1 MIKAYLTKLS
11 HDLHTTTELLGKIS
25 QASSNQSVSDV
36 LDNITDHLDVHAK
49 QLDKIINH
57 MNEKQPHGSKFL

>member
-25 QASSNQSVSDV
+25 QVSNNQSVSGV
-36 LDNITDHLDVHAK
+36 LDNITNRLDIHAK
-49 QLDKIINH
+49 QLDKIVNH
-57 MNEKQPHGSKFL
+57 MNEKQPHGER

>member
-36 LDNITDHLDVHAK
+36 LDNITDRLDVHAT
-49 QLDKIINH
+49 QLDKIVNH
-57 MNEKQPHGSKFL
+57 MNDKQPHAKP